1 MSTCT
6 QYIQC
11 TEIQNSTYC
20 TLSKR
25 PSLFAVRTENRSSVF
40 WTKTQILCHSIPQ
53 KTSIADFPLIK
64 VIFKHPCTKFLFG
77 LYIEGQKMF
86 ERIIFCQNLFWHSS
100 QQSPRHIAN
109 CWQRAGEKLEL
120 LRKNLWSIANDCS
133 DSISLFGYQQT
144 IWEIWS
150 VKFYSFLRNR
160 RNWTELLI
168 KIIFFAGTYL
178 LPRRGW
184 NGNCIDCTSKSPSPN
199 IELASIKRCEIVPS
213 GSENYG
219 EPRAG

>member
-1 MSTCT
+1 M
-6 QYIQC
+6 YWVPLFK
-11 TEIQNSTYC
+11 NSTYYFPPKY
-20 TLSKR
+20 SI
-25 PSLFAVRTENRSSVF
+25 SFVVRTKILLFVF
-40 WTKTQILCHSIPQ
+40 MMKTTNGCHG
-53 KTSIADFPLIK
+53 KTSKMNIAPFPLKWLTINQPNT
-64 VIFKHPCTKFLFG
+64 IILFN

-86 ERIIFCQNLFWHSS
+86 ERIIFSQNLFWHSS

-120 LRKNLWSIANDCS
+120 LRKNLWSIANDCF
-133 DSISLFGYQQT
+133 DSTSLFGYQQT

-178 LPRRGW
+178 MPRHGW
-184 NGNCIDCTSKSPSPN
+184 NGNCIDCTSKPPRPN
-199 IELASIKRCEIVPS
+199 NELASIKRCEIVPS

>member
-1 MSTCT
+1 MYWVPLLKIVRTIFSPK
-6 QYIQC
+6 YSI
-11 TEIQNSTYC
+11 
-20 TLSKR
+20 
-25 PSLFAVRTENRSSVF
+25 SLLVRTENQLF
-40 WTKTQILCHSIPQ
+40 AFLMKTTNGCHN
-53 KTSIADFPLIK
+53 KTSKMSIASFPLKWLTIHQPST
-64 VIFKHPCTKFLFG
+64 IMLFN

-86 ERIIFCQNLFWHSS
+86 ERIIICQNLFWHSS

-120 LRKNLWSIANDCS
+120 LRKNLWSIANDCF
-133 DSISLFGYQQT
+133 DSTSLFGYQQT

-178 LPRRGW
+178 MPRHGR
-184 NGNCIDCTSKSPSPN
+184 NGICIDCISKPPSPN
-199 IELASIKRCEIVPS
+199 NELASIKRCEIVPS